1 MSRKIV
7 AVPAGRRELNKKDK
21 LRRITHAARTLFIAN
36 GYDEASTRQI
46 AVKAGVAIG
55 TLFLYAAD
63 KPDLLFLVV
72 NDELE
77 EVASKAVTAVRS
89 DVPLIENLI
98 AAFRPLYEFFGKEP
112 RLSRLT
118 LREMMFYKSGL
129 QAKRF
134 IQIRY
139 KMIDLCK
146 EMVRIAQ
153 RRNEIRTGNRYRKAG
168 EVIFYVYQ
176 IEIREWLAGER
187 QPRVDTGLRE
197 LEEALQIVIAGLS
210 KRQDS

>member
-1 MSRKIV
+1 MSRKVV
-7 AVPAGRRELNKKDK
+7 AAPTGKRELNKQDK
-21 LRRITHAARTLFIAN
+21 LRRITHAARMLFITN

-63 KPDLLFLVV
+63 KRDLLFLVV

-77 EVASKAVTAVRS
+77 EVASKAAASVRS

-98 AAFRPLYEFFGKEP
+98 AALRPLYEFFGKEP

-118 LREMMFYKSGL
+118 LREMMFYESGL

-134 IQIRY
+134 IRIRY

-146 EMVRIAQ
+146 EIVRIAQ
-153 RRNEIRTGNRYRKAG
+153 RKNEVRTGNHYRKAG

-176 IEIREWLAGER
+176 IEIRKWLAGARRPDVE
-187 QPRVDTGLRE
+187 TGLRD
-197 LEEALQIVIAGLS
+197 LEDALQIVIAGLS
-210 KRQDS
+210 KRQDI